1 MGKVMNTEISRR
13 CFLKSTAVGMA
24 SCATLAAFARRL
36 AAATTA
42 PQLGPTSKVRVGLI
56 YLGHQHPGWPSH
68 TVDVPGEMKRY
79 GSEFEKLAAHL
90 NDIEFVDAGLVADAP
105 RLAKAKELFA
115 DVDGILVLHLTMG
128 IGQYLQSLMELEIP
142 MVLFSLPYTGHE
154 WHTIASWQRQGKL
167 IESFPTSRFEDVLI
181 AIRPFRALHRLK
193 EARILH
199 VNHGAAD
206 AAYSQAIK
214 ERFGTDI
221 KNIGL
226 PELEKAYNDADQG
239 EAMADC
245 RRWMAEA
252 EKIVE
257 PTKEDILKSSRM
269 YIAMRNLLA
278 EHNGVLVTMNC
289 LGMNLMGRGMGY
301 PCLGFVRLNNLGL
314 GGVCE
319 ADLKSSMTHL
329 IFSYLVGKPG
339 FVTDP
344 VFDLSTSSIIHAHCV
359 AATQMEGPETAA
371 APYHIRSHLEDGLG
385 ASLQVRMPVGRKLT
399 MARLI
404 GTDKM
409 LFATGEATDSPFVEY
424 GCRTKLTMKVEN
436 IERMLEDW
444 SCGLHRVVFYGD
456 HTQDIRR
463 FCRFARIR
471 VLHEGVD
478 DLQNVEGL
486 EWEPHVHA

>member
-1 MGKVMNTEISRR
+1 MNTEISRR
-13 CFLKSTAVGMA
+13 CFLKSTAVGVA
-24 SCATLAAFARRL
+24 SCATLATFAQRL
-36 AAATTA
+36 AAATST

-56 YLGHQHPGWPSH
+56 YLGHKHPGWPSH

-79 GSEFEKLAAHL
+79 GSEFVKLEAQL
-90 NDIEFVDAGLVADAP
+90 TDVEFVDAGLVVDAAQ
-105 RLAKAKELFA
+105 LAKAKELFA
-115 DVDGILVLHLTMG
+115 GVDGILMLHLTMG
-128 IGQYLQSLMELEIP
+128 IGGQLQSLMELNIP

-193 EARILH
+193 AARILH

-206 AAYSQAIK
+206 NAYCQAIK
-214 ERFGTDI
+214 EKFGTDI

-226 PELEKAYNDADQG
+226 PELEQAYQAADQS
-239 EAMADC
+239 ETLADC

-404 GTDKM
+404 GTDKL

-456 HTQDIRR
+456 HTQDVRR